1 MAQST
6 HANMRKV
13 TKVSRWWRRLFRF
26 QCSYC
31 DDKQD
36 RAIDHVSHVK
46 IRTLTWQWD
55 DVPECLPKRPACNC
69 MLDVD
74 KKLVGMKLYS
84 HCCYEVKTGC
94 DMRMPKSDI
103 CAGAY
108 LKQRHRHQPS
118 DLRGW
123 LPELLELPKICP
135 IPRNWSGDCGLNLKT
150 PVFLGPTEIGWPKV
164 ATAKKKAASKKQNTK
179 QVAKKPA
186 AKKQNT
192 KQFEKKPETVP

>member
-1 MAQST
+1 M
-6 HANMRKV
+6 
-13 TKVSRWWRRLFRF
+13 FRF
-26 QCSYC
+26 KCQYC
-31 DDKQD
+31 DEKQD
-36 RAIDHVSHVK
+36 RAVDHVSHKK
-46 IRTLTWQWD
+46 IRNLTWQWD

-84 HCCYEVKTGC
+84 HCCYEVRTGC
-94 DMRMPKSDI
+94 GQRMPKNDI

-108 LKQRHRHQPS
+108 LAQRHRQQPS
-118 DLRGW
+118 DIRTKPG
-123 LPELLELPKICP
+123 ELLELPKICP
-135 IPRNWSGDCGLNLKT
+135 IPRNWTGDCGLNLKT
-150 PVFLGPTEIGWPKV
+150 PVVLGPTEIGWPS
-164 ATAKKKAASKKQNTK
+164 KKAASKKAASKAASKKQNTK